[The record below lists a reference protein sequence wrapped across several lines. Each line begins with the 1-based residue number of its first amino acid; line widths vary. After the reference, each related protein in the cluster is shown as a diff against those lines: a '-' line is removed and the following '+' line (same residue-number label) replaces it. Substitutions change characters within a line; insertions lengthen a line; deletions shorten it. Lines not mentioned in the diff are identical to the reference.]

1 MATHERLEQWVY
13 QRMSA
18 ADPSA
23 AWPDLA
29 SGWTD
34 LERRIAARPRGRLLW
49 AACAVA
55 GCVAMLT
62 LPAPRAVA
70 QRYWDQVVLGRIQ
83 VMIADY
89 DERGAAASFVSSEM
103 QLRTDARAVAS
114 IEAASNA
121 AGFSP
126 HVPVVGV
133 FSMSPTYSVTDVAS
147 ARLRLR
153 TPAMRYLVAQAG
165 ASASEVPDSWNGVV
179 LEVRAGPAII
189 ADYDGTLLL
198 QSLPFQ
204 LIKPV
209 DFDLERFY
217 RLTFR
222 ALGMSEHDAG
232 LLGVDLGVS
241 PALLMSMP
249 KEDRE
254 LVREF
259 KTRTG
264 TGVMISEVYGPGKTV
279 AIWSGNDRLYALFGS
294 VSRDFVIRV
303 ANAID

>member
-1 MATHERLEQWVY
+1 MATHDQLEEWVN
-13 QRMSA
+13 QRMIA

-29 SGWTD
+29 AGWTG
-34 LERRIAARPRGRLLW
+34 LERRIATRPHGRLLW
-49 AACAVA
+49 AACALA
-55 GCVAMLT
+55 GCAVTLV

-89 DERGAAASFVSSEM
+89 DQHGAAASFFSTEMELRLDPVS
-103 QLRTDARAVAS
+103 VAS

-121 AGFSP
+121 AGF
-126 HVPVVGV
+126 VPRVPAVGV
-133 FSMSPTYSVTDVAS
+133 FSTSPTYSVTGVAS
-147 ARLRLR
+147 TRLRLR
-153 TPAMRYLVAQAG
+153 TPAIRYLSAQAG

-179 LEVRAGPAII
+179 LEVRAGPVII

-217 RLTFR
+217 RVAFR
-222 ALGMSEHDAG
+222 SLGMSERDAR
-232 LLGVDLGVS
+232 LLGADLAVS

-264 TGVMISEVYGPGKTV
+264 TGVMISDVYGPGKIV
-279 AIWSGNDRLYALFGS
+279 AIWSGNDRLYALFGR
-294 VSRDFVIRV
+294 VDRDFVIRV
-303 ANAID
+303 ANAMD